1 MSRGDTPVADDKAAL
16 AQYANYFRIGYNA
29 AEFVLDFC
37 QAYGNGDEPTP
48 VCRVV
53 ITPAGA
59 EELHALIAGSLA
71 EYRASLGVARTTGN

>member
-1 MSRGDTPVADDKAAL
+1 MPDDKAAL
-16 AQYANYFRIGYNA
+16 AQYANYFRVGFNA

-37 QAYGNGDEPTP
+37 QAYEGAGEPTS

-59 EELHALIAGSLA
+59 RELQALIEGSLA
-71 EYRASLGVARTTGN
+71 EYAATQANLTTERH